1 MLPNISITY
10 IDNNNKKNYF
20 RSVDSFLQYL
30 EFNSGF
36 PGLFYF
42 ETNNSL
48 YRWDV
53 QYSTKHTY
61 FTFVQLMDFTSG
73 KCVISSYDKISKSFI
88 INPPFWWLTN
98 PDIVPEIIPDIIPDN
113 NEFPRDYVN
122 TSIWY
127 VSSENKW
134 YGYDGVHSKSYV
146 SPNLKDVLPAILI
159 YWPPTEYDK
168 LTIIETQ

>member
-1 MLPNISITY
+1 MLPNYLISY
-10 IDNNNKKNYF
+10 IDYNNKKYYF
-20 RSVDSFLQYL
+20 RSINSFLQYL

-53 QYSTKHTY
+53 QYSTKHTD

-73 KCVISSYDKISKSFI
+73 KCVISSYDKISKKFI
-88 INPPFWWLTN
+88 INIPFWWLSN
-98 PDIVPEIIPDIIPDN
+98 PETFDEIIGLYPY
-113 NEFPRDYVN
+113 EFPRDYVN

-127 VSSENKW
+127 VSSEQKW
-134 YGYDGVHSKSYV
+134 YGYDAVHSKSYV

-159 YWPPTEYDK
+159 YWPPAEYDK